1 VAEAEYTT
9 TTRVP
14 IDAVWDF
21 VQDMDNWGRFVTG
34 YQRHEKQSD
43 VDSTWTLKG
52 DVGVLTRTLTF
63 QVKILEW
70 NGPSRVSFTLD
81 GVNEPMH
88 GEGTFTMTA
97 VVGDGELGEVA
108 ARLRLATRDQP
119 DEVAARL
126 RLATRDQPDDVAARL
141 RLATR
146 DQPDE
151 VAARLRLATRDDEV
165 ASAAVVAP
173 RRGVLFRLLEA
184 FWRWV
189 LRVAG
194 GGAPARAATATQA
207 AAPGDT
213 MTRLSFK
220 LRLQPGGPM
229 APMVDAMIRPL
240 LLPAAEDLANRI
252 LAQLE
257 GVEATQS

>member
-1 VAEAEYTT
+1 
-9 TTRVP
+9 
-14 IDAVWDF
+14 
-21 VQDMDNWGRFVTG
+21 MDNWGRFVTG
-34 YQRHEKQSD
+34 YQKHEKQSD

-52 DVGVLTRTLTF
+52 DVGVLSRTLTF

-70 NGPSRVSFTLD
+70 NGPSRVAFTLD

-88 GEGTFTMTA
+88 GEGTFSLETIA
-97 VVGDGELGEVA
+97 GADQLG
-108 ARLRLATRDQP
+108 
-119 DEVAARL
+119 
-126 RLATRDQPDDVAARL
+126 DVAARL

-146 DQPDE
+146 DTPDDL
-151 VAARLRLATRDDEV
+151 AARSKLATRDDEV
-165 ASAAVVAP
+165 ASALPVVAP
-173 RRGVLFRLLEA
+173 RKNLLFRLFEA
-184 FWRWV
+184 FWRWA

-194 GGAPARAATATQA
+194 GGAPARAASATQA
-207 AAPGDT
+207 ASAGDS

-240 LLPAAEDLANRI
+240 LFPAAEDLANRI

-257 GVEATQS
+257 GAKATQS

>member
-1 VAEAEYTT
+1 MAEAEYTT
-9 TTRVP
+9 TTRIP

-21 VQDMDNWGRFVTG
+21 VQEMDNWGRFVTG
-34 YQRHEKQSD
+34 YQHHQKQND

-52 DVGVLTRTLTF
+52 DVGVLSRTLIF

-81 GVNEPMH
+81 GVNEPVK
-88 GEGTFTMTA
+88 GEGTFT
-97 VVGDGELGEVA
+97 
-108 ARLRLATRDQP
+108 LATQ
-119 DEVAARL
+119 L
-126 RLATRDQPDDVAARL
+126 DDL
-141 RLATR
+141 
-146 DQPDE
+146 
-151 VAARLRLATRDDEV
+151 AARLRLATRDDGV
-165 ASAAVVAP
+165 TAAPGVAP
-173 RRGVLFRLLEA
+173 RKNLLFRLLEA

-194 GGAPARAATATQA
+194 GGAPARDASAAQA
-207 AAPGDT
+207 ASAGDT
-213 MTRLSFK
+213 MTRLSFR

-257 GVEATQS
+257 GAEATQS

>member
-9 TTRVP
+9 TTRIP
-14 IDAVWDF
+14 IAAVWDF
-21 VQDMDNWGRFVTG
+21 VQEMDNWGRFVTG
-34 YQRHEKQSD
+34 YQKHEKQSD

-88 GEGTFTMTA
+88 GEGTFRLETIAGT
-97 VVGDGELGEVA
+97 DQLG
-108 ARLRLATRDQP
+108 
-119 DEVAARL
+119 
-126 RLATRDQPDDVAARL
+126 DVAARSG
-141 RLATR
+141 LAAR
-146 DQPDE
+146 EGPDDL
-151 VAARLRLATRDDEV
+151 AARLRLATRDDGV
-165 ASAAVVAP
+165 AAALPVVAP
-173 RRGVLFRLLEA
+173 RKNLLFRLFEA
-184 FWRWV
+184 FWRRM
-189 LRVAG
+189 LRIAG

-207 AAPGDT
+207 ASEGDS

-240 LLPAAEDLANRI
+240 LFPAAEDLANRI

-257 GVEATQS
+257 GGEATKS

>member
-9 TTRVP
+9 TTRIP
-14 IDAVWDF
+14 IAAVWDF
-21 VQDMDNWGRFVTG
+21 VQEMDNWGRFVTG
-34 YQRHEKQSD
+34 YQKHEKQSD

-52 DVGVLTRTLTF
+52 DVGVLSRTLTF

-88 GEGTFTMTA
+88 GEGTFSLETVA
-97 VVGDGELGEVA
+97 GADQLG
-108 ARLRLATRDQP
+108 
-119 DEVAARL
+119 
-126 RLATRDQPDDVAARL
+126 DVAARL

-146 DQPDE
+146 DTPDDL
-151 VAARLRLATRDDEV
+151 AARSGLATRDDGV
-165 ASAAVVAP
+165 ASALPVVAP
-173 RRGVLFRLLEA
+173 RKNLLFRLFEA
-184 FWRWV
+184 FWRRV
-189 LRVAG
+189 LRIAG
-194 GGAPARAATATQA
+194 GGAPARAASATQA
-207 AAPGDT
+207 ASAGDS

-240 LLPAAEDLANRI
+240 LFPAAEDLANRI

-257 GVEATQS
+257 GAEATQS